1 MSRYPKKISQI
12 EVTTIMGCRLNC
24 RYCPQNELLKQ
35 YKKTEN
41 SQKMRMTLEDFC
53 KILPQI
59 YENGTITFPG
69 MSEVFQNHEASEDRK
84 SVV

>member
-1 MSRYPKKISQI
+1 
-12 EVTTIMGCRLNC
+12 MGCRLNC

-59 YENGTITFPG
+59 YEESGTG
-69 MSEVFQNHEASEDRK
+69 AASAGGRLYIGAGT
-84 SVV
+84 V